1 MGFLDQ
7 GLLSAGQR
15 LSGFYISPLP
25 PTPSPD
31 FCRKL
36 AEQGL
41 ELKYKAFTLDCG
53 LGSPK

>member
-7 GLLSAGQR
+7 GLLSAGQC

>member
-15 LSGFYISPLP
+15 LSGFYISSLP

-36 AEQGL
+36 AEIAKNNRPIAIG
-41 ELKYKAFTLDCG
+41 ET
-53 LGSPK
+53 